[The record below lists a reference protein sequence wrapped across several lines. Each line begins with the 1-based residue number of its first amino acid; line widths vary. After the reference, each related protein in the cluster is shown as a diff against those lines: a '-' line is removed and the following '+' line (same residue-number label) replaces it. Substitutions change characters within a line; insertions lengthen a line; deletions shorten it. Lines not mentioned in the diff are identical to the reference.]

1 MAQAGQHIECAEA
14 HVVLHVDT
22 QCLHLTITERI
33 GGGVLRKG
41 GGRGL
46 TAVGVGP
53 HAPQVHACRQQV
65 LRMHLPVGLHVQ
77 TIGGKGHVGEC
88 QVTTQAIG
96 VTVDGALHF
105 LAVDAH
111 VQVHRH
117 AARTLQAVAHL
128 VQTPILARR
137 MEGDAAHPRVGVRAR
152 AGRIPEIL
160 VFLVL
165 HRGPQLLAAVDA
177 EAVLADDP
185 LGLVTGTGHLAV
197 RRVVVVVMCQRSTQ
211 HQRMV
216 LGSGVEHGGAIPAP
230 AGGIETRS
238 ATRLQAGPE
247 AGLRQLHIDDAA
259 QGAGAIQHRGRPL
272 DHLDTLSQP
281 QRHERGHGPHRL
293 GRVEAHAIDQQHDG
307 IALQAANDR
316 VLPLGTVAV
325 DRKARL
331 VAQRLTHV
339 LRLTARQLVPS
350 HHGRGHRRALALG
363 RVALGGDGDTRQG
376 GIGSCTRLGGR
387 NRLHFFLGQ
396 ARPMPSR
403 QGRTQRQHH
412 GMPCPAPAS
421 SRSRAR
427 PLCGKAHRVLGC
439 THPVSPCN
447 DRHEIVVRMSTKPA
461 SVRKAASHAPNL
473 AAPCCPDDRQ
483 PPAEVAP
490 RCAPSRTRPNHGR
503 PPGRP
508 PCGSDSVSWTGK
520 GAS

>member
-1 MAQAGQHIECAEA
+1 
-14 HVVLHVDT
+14 
-22 QCLHLTITERI
+22 
-33 GGGVLRKG
+33 
-41 GGRGL
+41 
-46 TAVGVGP
+46 
-53 HAPQVHACRQQV
+53 
-65 LRMHLPVGLHVQ
+65 
-77 TIGGKGHVGEC
+77 
-88 QVTTQAIG
+88 
-96 VTVDGALHF
+96 
-105 LAVDAH
+105 
-111 VQVHRH
+111 
-117 AARTLQAVAHL
+117 
-128 VQTPILARR
+128 
-137 MEGDAAHPRVGVRAR
+137 
-152 AGRIPEIL
+152 
-160 VFLVL
+160 
-165 HRGPQLLAAVDA
+165 
-177 EAVLADDP
+177 
-185 LGLVTGTGHLAV
+185 
-197 RRVVVVVMCQRSTQ
+197 
-211 HQRMV
+211 MV

-293 GRVEAHAIDQQHDG
+293 GRVKAHAIDQQHDG

-447 DRHEIVVRMSTKPA
+447 DRHETVVRMSTKPA

>member
-1 MAQAGQHIECAEA
+1 
-14 HVVLHVDT
+14 
-22 QCLHLTITERI
+22 
-33 GGGVLRKG
+33 
-41 GGRGL
+41 
-46 TAVGVGP
+46 
-53 HAPQVHACRQQV
+53 
-65 LRMHLPVGLHVQ
+65 
-77 TIGGKGHVGEC
+77 
-88 QVTTQAIG
+88 
-96 VTVDGALHF
+96 
-105 LAVDAH
+105 
-111 VQVHRH
+111 
-117 AARTLQAVAHL
+117 
-128 VQTPILARR
+128 

-293 GRVEAHAIDQQHDG
+293 GRVKAHAIDQQHDG

-447 DRHEIVVRMSTKPA
+447 DRHETVVRMSTKPA